1 MLGVTTI
8 GAITGLAIAISFAV
22 FMITATWVM
31 FKLSKTLSITNLFLD
46 DVRKQTIPMMTRFQT
61 TIDHVNNELELVDSM
76 VSTGEKIVSRVN
88 SMTKMAQQ
96 VVASPVVKILG
107 IGAGIQ
113 KAVSPR
119 DAEEEPQEKAKE
131 EEPQEKAKEEALF
144 IPPAAA
150 EDEE

>member
-76 VSTGEKIVSRVN
+76 ISTGEKIVSRVN

-113 KAVSPR
+113 KAVAPK
-119 DAEEEPQEKAKE
+119 DTEEGTEEKAAG
-131 EEPQEKAKEEALF
+131 EKAAGEKAAGALF
-144 IPPAAA
+144 VPPAAS